1 MGICGDRSYGEKKS
15 LPDINYDF
23 LIKKEI
29 QKEGLDVYK
38 PKNCIYSSAQIKCPI
53 CKCNLS
59 EEEYLMIDNQLKLV
73 NENGLLQLINK
84 FNDEVKAP
92 YKIDNIN
99 DLEII
104 YNQIRECVNAIEDNR
119 YYKYICTSNELCQR
133 TENQEIYIDLCS
145 LSNLNN
151 LKNNLSIDIDRL
163 KADENYKNKYL
174 NNKAE
179 IHNIYTKKQ
188 RKYQIE
194 EKYRP
199 EFERNTFEKEQYD
212 YERIK
217 MLIKQV
223 YEGDLA
229 RAKLTYPNT
238 PGMIP
243 FDYKPNPSGFWYANE
258 SNLKY
263 SGTKKKLKKFIE
275 DLTGENMYDVI
286 VVMEKWEYKEFQKY
300 ILERKSDYEE
310 LINI

>member
-1 MGICGDRSYGEKKS
+1 MGICGESEINGAKKS

-199 EFERNTFEKEQYD
+199 EFERNTFAKEQYD

-263 SGTKKKLKKFIE
+263 SGTRKKLKKFIE
-275 DLTGENMYDVI
+275 DLT
-286 VVMEKWEYKEFQKY
+286 
-300 ILERKSDYEE
+300 
-310 LINI
+310 